1 MDNTERK
8 YKALNKD
15 KQFSEIILYLTSV
28 VSSFCYMYSYLTNND
43 FPCVSN
49 QPFTPTLASLCQEG
63 DEKILSVLRARF
75 MPLNTLDT
83 KRTID

>member
-1 MDNTERK
+1 MDTTERK
-8 YKALNKD
+8 YKSLNKD

-28 VSSFCYMYSYLTNND
+28 VSSFCYMYFYLTSSD
-43 FPCVSN
+43 FPWVSN

-63 DEKILSVLRARF
+63 DEKTLSVIRARF
-75 MPLNTLDT
+75 VLLNTLDR